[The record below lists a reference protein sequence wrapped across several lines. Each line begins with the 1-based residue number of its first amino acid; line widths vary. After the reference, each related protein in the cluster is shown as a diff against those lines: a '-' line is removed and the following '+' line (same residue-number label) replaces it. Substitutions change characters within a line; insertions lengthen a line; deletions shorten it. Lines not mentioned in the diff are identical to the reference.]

1 MESDVN
7 LLLLKGR
14 MFDIWNEYSFSHES
28 SAKWFQDL
36 RVLLTE
42 FFDIQEAN
50 YYIND
55 TNTFVQVNWNS
66 TFFQKRNII
75 LWKEIEGFFFEKD
88 YAEIPFIHVGQGS
101 KPTVSVLL
109 RESTEIL
116 GLLTLEVTDKW
127 IEFTETPYVNEFISL
142 VTKLVRTIRTSIYL
156 SQQEHQY
163 RNLFNITKT
172 FHSTL
177 EIGDILEGTLSA
189 VKDAFPNFQSTLI
202 LSNDQDRKTSIPYKL
217 FDFTIERPATVEAF
231 VSGEITSELAEDLVV
246 RLLNVPI
253 KGKQGIY
260 GVLRVAT
267 PLDYLFSTRQKDF
280 ISMLAN
286 TAGNALENAKLYIQ
300 SHRLVADLQL
310 INETSQ
316 KLNMNLSKQEMIEFL
331 SNQLRKSFH
340 PEQVCFVFIENE
352 EYHIFSGSEYFYTL
366 DGQMYI
372 QHVGNHFKKQKDSLF
387 IADFNRITSIAQRYR
402 SLIAI
407 PLREQDT
414 IVGFSIVMH
423 SEPYFFS
430 FDSFKLMQS
439 LIQHSSL
446 AISNAALRMKL
457 QEMVDRDHLTNLYAR
472 IYLDK
477 YVELSIEKDQNGVF
491 VLMDIDNFKQI
502 NDTHGH
508 QTGDMILQQIATLIQ
523 RKVENIGIGARW
535 GGEELALYFP
545 NMTLEEGIIKCKELL
560 EIIPLYS
567 EPSVTVSIGLS
578 SWSKDTVINYHHLF
592 HNTDIALYDAKN
604 NGKNQLCIFEG
615 ARL

>member
-7 LLLLKGR
+7 LLLLKSR
-14 MFDIWNEYSFSHES
+14 MFDIWNEHAFSHDS
-28 SAKWFQDL
+28 SAKWFEDL
-36 RVLLTE
+36 RIILTE
-42 FFDIQEAN
+42 FFDINESD

-55 TNTFVQVNWNS
+55 TNTFVQVNWDNS
-66 TFFQKRNII
+66 FFQLRKVIH
-75 LWKEIEGFFFEKD
+75 WKEIEGFFFEKNF
-88 YAEIPFIHVGQGS
+88 AEIPFIGVGTSSQS
-101 KPTVSVLL
+101 SISILL
-109 RESTEIL
+109 RENTEVL
-116 GLLTLEVTDKW
+116 GLLTLEVTDKFAM
-127 IEFTETPYVNEFISL
+127 FTETPYINEFITSL
-142 VTKLVRTIRTSIYL
+142 TKLVRTIRKSIYL

-163 RNLFNITKT
+163 RNLFNITKK

-177 EIGDILEGTLSA
+177 EIGDILEGTLFA
-189 VKDAFPNFQSTLI
+189 VKDAFPAFQSTLI
-202 LSNDQDRKTSIPYKL
+202 LSNDQDRKTSVPYKL
-217 FDFTIERPATVEAF
+217 FDFTTERPATVEAF

-260 GVLRVAT
+260 GVLRVST
-267 PLDYLFSTRQKDF
+267 PLDYLFSTRQKEF
-280 ISMLAN
+280 ITMLAN

-316 KLNMNLSKQEMIEFL
+316 KLNMNLSIQEMIAFL
-331 SNQLRKSFH
+331 TKQLMKSFH
-340 PEQVCFVFIENE
+340 PEQACFVFIEGE
-352 EYHIFSGSEYFYTL
+352 DYHIYDGTEYFYTL

-387 IADFNRITSIAQRYR
+387 VADFNRMTGLTQSYR

-407 PLREQDT
+407 PLREQNT

-423 SEPYFFS
+423 SEPYYFS

-446 AISNAALRMKL
+446 AISNSTLRMKL

-472 IYLDK
+472 IFLDK
-477 YVELSIEKDQNGVF
+477 YVESSIETDQEGVF

-502 NDTHGH
+502 NDTYGH
-508 QTGDMILQQIATLIQ
+508 QTGDTILEQIAALIQ

-545 NMTLEEGIIKCKELL
+545 NMTLDEGIEKCEELL
-560 EIIPLYS
+560 EIIPLYTD
-567 EPSVTVSIGLS
+567 PSVTVSIGLS
-578 SWSKDTVINYHHLF
+578 SWTKDTVINYHHLF
-592 HNTDIALYDAKN
+592 HNTDIALYEAKN